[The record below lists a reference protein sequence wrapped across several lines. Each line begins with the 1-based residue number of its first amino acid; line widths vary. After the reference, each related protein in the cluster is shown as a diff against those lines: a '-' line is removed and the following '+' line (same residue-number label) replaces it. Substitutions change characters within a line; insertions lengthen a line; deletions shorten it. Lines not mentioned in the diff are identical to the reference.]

1 MNSRKT
7 LQKMK
12 IFENLSKR
20 YDHPTSKDI
29 YDDLKGEGIGLA
41 TIYRNLNNLLDE
53 GKIVKIIDN
62 NHVNHYDAIKNKH
75 CHFVCRSCG
84 LIKDIEVDKLFKD
97 DLDMEVDYNNVV
109 LNGICNNCLKNKER
123 KS

>member
-29 YDDLKGEGIGLA
+29 YDDLKG
-41 TIYRNLNNLLDE
+41 
-53 GKIVKIIDN
+53 
-62 NHVNHYDAIKNKH
+62 
-75 CHFVCRSCG
+75 
-84 LIKDIEVDKLFKD
+84 
-97 DLDMEVDYNNVV
+97 
-109 LNGICNNCLKNKER
+109 KE
-123 KS
+123 

>member
-75 CHFVCRSCG
+75 CHFV
-84 LIKDIEVDKLFKD
+84 
-97 DLDMEVDYNNVV
+97 
-109 LNGICNNCLKNKER
+109 
-123 KS
+123 